1 MEESQSH
8 AALPG
13 ALNGTPIHNYITR
26 FIVSFD
32 ALLPYA
38 GAMNRKLAS
47 QCLAQLGNP
56 TRLDIYRLLV
66 RAGPDGMNIGDIQT
80 RLGVP
85 ASTLAFHLGGLVGV
99 GLVAQEKIGREVI
112 CRTKY
117 RQLDAVME
125 FLREEC
131 CKGFDDELPAVAMR
145 RAS

>member
-1 MEESQSH
+1 
-8 AALPG
+8 
-13 ALNGTPIHNYITR
+13 
-26 FIVSFD
+26 
-32 ALLPYA
+32 
-38 GAMNRKLAS
+38 MNRKLAA

-66 RAGPDGMNIGDIQT
+66 RAGPDGMNIGDIQA

-99 GLVAQEKIGREVI
+99 GLVSQEKNGREVI

-117 RQLDAVME
+117 RQLDSVME

-131 CKGFDDELPAVAMR
+131 CKGFDDELPPVAMR
-145 RAS
+145 KAS